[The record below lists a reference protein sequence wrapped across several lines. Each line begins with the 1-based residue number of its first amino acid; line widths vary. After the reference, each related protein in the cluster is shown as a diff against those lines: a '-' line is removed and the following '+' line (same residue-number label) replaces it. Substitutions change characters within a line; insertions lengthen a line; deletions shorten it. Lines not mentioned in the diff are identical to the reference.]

1 MRKAKWKNSVGNC
14 DQSPQ
19 FGLSLRL
26 GAGIPLSVRGGLNCP
41 VRPADPTSR
50 PRPVTPSERKSSS
63 RSPVYR
69 TLLRLA
75 LNRAAPPN
83 HPLAGPS
90 VDTMPGV
97 KGTDDP
103 DAAMTALLDAVSHG
117 RDGSE
122 AALLEVV
129 YDELRAIAGSFFRT
143 ERRDHTLEPTALV
156 HEAFVKLVRGP
167 EVSVESRAHFIA
179 IAARAM
185 RRVSSTTRG
194 RSERRSAARTGRDT
208 SG

>member
-1 MRKAKWKNSVGNC
+1 
-14 DQSPQ
+14 
-19 FGLSLRL
+19 
-26 GAGIPLSVRGGLNCP
+26 
-41 VRPADPTSR
+41 
-50 PRPVTPSERKSSS
+50 
-63 RSPVYR
+63 
-69 TLLRLA
+69 
-75 LNRAAPPN
+75 
-83 HPLAGPS
+83 
-90 VDTMPGV
+90 MPGV

-185 RRVSSTTRG
+185 RRVLIDHARAKRAQKRG
-194 RSERRSAARTGRDT
+194 ENGERYERVTLSAAAMEESAAPLDAIDVNHHLERLAAIDERQARIVEMRFFAGMSPREIALVLGVSVRTVELDWRIARAWLRRELEKGIA
-208 SG
+208 